1 MTASGAY
8 RCEVC
13 GYPVSPDDKGVARR
27 VTGWVKN
34 GSTTIHKKGPA
45 TAFAHWVCLDTKA
58 GQEAAETLF

>member
-13 GYPVSPDDKGVARR
+13 GNPLNPDDKGVGRR

-34 GSTTIHKKGPA
+34 GTTSITHKGPA
-45 TAFAHWVCLDTKA
+45 TAFAHWVCLDTKD
-58 GQEAAETLF
+58 GHEAAMRLF

>member
-1 MTASGAY
+1 MSSSGAY

-13 GYPVSPDDKGVARR
+13 GLALSPEDKGVARR
-27 VTGWVKN
+27 ITGWVKN

-58 GQEAAETLF
+58 GEDLTQTLF